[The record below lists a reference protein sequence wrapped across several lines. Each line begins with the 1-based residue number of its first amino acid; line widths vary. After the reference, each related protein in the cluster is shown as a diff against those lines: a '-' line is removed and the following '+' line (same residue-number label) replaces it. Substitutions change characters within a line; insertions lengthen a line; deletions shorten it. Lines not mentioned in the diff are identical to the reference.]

1 MQPKKNQIC
10 KKPKN
15 TDLHTQKK
23 KKKKKNS
30 NLHDTGEDLQ
40 NFCITG
46 PSSRDLYK
54 TNPDLQGLEKKK
66 KKKTD
71 QQTQIAI
78 CSGETLIFATATGPT
93 GEGEEQ
99 HLTEGIEP

>member
-1 MQPKKNQIC
+1 MNQTTQTQISYKKKYRFATKKKSDMQKAKK
-10 KKPKN
+10 
-15 TDLHTQKK
+15 HRFAYQKK
-23 KKKKKNS
+23 KKKKS

-66 KKKTD
+66 KKK
-71 QQTQIAI
+71 QI
-78 CSGETLIFATATGPT
+78 SKHKLQFAV
-93 GEGEEQ
+93 ER
-99 HLTEGIEP
+99 H